1 MSVVGKIGEGVK
13 RDDSAEFAIEECGFT
28 GEYPGIWEFVVRQIY
43 QGSPR
48 ATGKVVLFV
57 EGGKATL
64 CFIDRKTA
72 QVAFFTSETLEEA
85 FTGAE
90 KALQSGSLDWRMDK
104 KASYR
109 R

>member
-13 RDDSAEFAIEECGFT
+13 RDDTAEFALEECDFT
-28 GEYPGIWEFVVRQIY
+28 TEYPGIWEFIARQLY

-48 ATGKVVLFV
+48 ATGKMVFFV

-64 CFIDRKTA
+64 CFIDRKSA
-72 QVAFFTSETLEEA
+72 QVSFFTAETLSDA
-85 FTGAE
+85 LVGAE
-90 KALQSGSLDWRMDK
+90 KALQAGSLDWRLDK

>member
-1 MSVVGKIGEGVK
+1 MSVVAKIGEGVK
-13 RDDSAEFAIEECGFT
+13 RDDTVEFAIEECDFAT
-28 GEYPGIWEFVVRQIY
+28 EYPGMWEFIARQLY

-48 ATGKVVLFV
+48 ATGKMVFFV

-64 CFIDRKTA
+64 CFIDRKSA
-72 QVAFFTSETLEEA
+72 QVAFFTAETLGA
-85 FTGAE
+85 CLVGAE
-90 KALQSGSLDWRMDK
+90 KALQSGSLDWRQDK

>member
-13 RDDSAEFAIEECGFT
+13 QDAAAEFAVEECGFT
-28 GEYPGIWEFVVRQIY
+28 EEYPGIWEFVARQMY

-48 ATGKVVLFV
+48 ATGKVVFFV

-72 QVAFFTSETLEEA
+72 QVAFFTAGTLAEA
-85 FTGAE
+85 LVGAE

-104 KASYR
+104 KAGYR

>member
-1 MSVVGKIGEGVK
+1 MSVVAKIGAGVK
-13 RDDSAEFAIEECGFT
+13 RDEAAEFAIEECDFAT
-28 GEYPGIWEFVVRQIY
+28 EYPGMWEFIARQVF

-48 ATGKVVLFV
+48 ATGKMVFFV

-64 CFIDRKTA
+64 CFIDRKSS
-72 QVAFFTSETLEEA
+72 QVAFFTAGTLGEA
-85 FTGAE
+85 LVGAE
-90 KALQSGSLDWRMDK
+90 KALQAGSLDWRLDK